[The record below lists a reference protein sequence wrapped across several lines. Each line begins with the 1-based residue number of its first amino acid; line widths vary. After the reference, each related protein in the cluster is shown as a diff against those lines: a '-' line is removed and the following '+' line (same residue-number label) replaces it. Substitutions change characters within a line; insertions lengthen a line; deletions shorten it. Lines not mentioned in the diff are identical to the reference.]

1 MKLSAL
7 VKISALGL
15 RELVLKEHRPLI
27 GSVIVTDRCN
37 LNCRH
42 CSVNNIVA
50 KDYSYKQIKSDM
62 EMLYHKGAL
71 ILFLYGGEP
80 FIWRDQ
86 DYQIRDLVI
95 LAKEIGFPIVNIVT
109 NGTCPIDVPEAD
121 VILVSIDGDR
131 RRHNLIRGNIFDTVM
146 INVDEAPTKNI
157 IFYMAI
163 NQLNKNLIKD
173 VGEMTKEHD
182 NVIGVAFNFHTPYPG
197 SEALSL
203 TKEDKQECCAEIVGL
218 MDARIP
224 VLNLKSAFPY
234 LIDNTFPIPCHQCAV
249 MENGKLW
256 TCGRCIDEPGL
267 CEQCGYFFAA
277 EFALVFDFKVKVI
290 IDMLITYLKYL

>member
-15 RELVLKEHRPLI
+15 RELVLKEQRPLI

-42 CSVNNIVA
+42 CSVSNIVA
-50 KDYSYKQIKSDM
+50 RDYSYQQIKSDM
-62 EMLYHKGAL
+62 EMLYRKGCL

-80 FIWRDQ
+80 FIWNDQ

-95 LAKEIGFPIVNIVT
+95 LAKEIGFPIVNIIT
-109 NGTCPIDVPEAD
+109 NGTYPIDVPEAD
-121 VILVSIDGDR
+121 LIMVSIDGDR

-146 INVDEAPTKNI
+146 KNVDEAPTKNI

-173 VGEMTKEHD
+173 VGEITREHE
-182 NVIGVAFNFHTPYPG
+182 NVIGVAFNFHTPYLG

-203 TKEDKQECCAEIVGL
+203 TRDDKQSCCDEIIGL
-218 MDARIP
+218 IDAGIP

-234 LIDNTFPIPCHQCAV
+234 LIDSTFPVPCYQCAV
-249 MENGKLW
+249 VEKGKLW

-267 CEQCGYFFAA
+267 CEECGYFFAA

-290 IDMLITYLKYL
+290 FDMLKTYLKYL